1 VLMATQMTPAE
12 LAAFRLNKGKTTE
25 QLLKEMKDKQMKKKV
40 EGVPLS
46 TEVGATPAGTS
57 TSAEDQMMRQETD
70 AGYELT
76 KRRPFKKGGS
86 VASKRADG
94 CAVRGKTKGMMR

>member
-1 VLMATQMTPAE
+1 MATQMTPAE

-46 TEVGATPAGTS
+46 TEVGETPAGTS